1 LTEYWN
7 NLPEEHKDTLF
18 SMREEDF
25 VAELDAHMKYQLK
38 VPFHIEQILQHRGVF
53 LCICSPVLS
62 GLLCRF
68 VRTADAM
75 SCELTKT
82 SSLAHA
88 IRKLESSLP
97 HWKYALDT
105 A

>member
-1 LTEYWN
+1 
-7 NLPEEHKDTLF
+7 
-18 SMREEDF
+18 MREEDF

-38 VPFHIEQILQHRGVF
+38 VPGPIEHVLQHLRIS
-53 LCICSPVLS
+53 LCICTPVLNLG
-62 GLLCRF
+62 GLLCRS
-68 VRTADAM
+68 VRIADAT

>member
-38 VPFHIEQILQHRGVF
+38 VPVHIEH
-53 LCICSPVLS
+53 LCSIHAVL
-62 GLLCRF
+62 CAF
-68 VRTADAM
+68 AAQ
-75 SCELTKT
+75 C
-82 SSLAHA
+82 
-88 IRKLESSLP
+88 
-97 HWKYALDT
+97 
-105 A
+105 